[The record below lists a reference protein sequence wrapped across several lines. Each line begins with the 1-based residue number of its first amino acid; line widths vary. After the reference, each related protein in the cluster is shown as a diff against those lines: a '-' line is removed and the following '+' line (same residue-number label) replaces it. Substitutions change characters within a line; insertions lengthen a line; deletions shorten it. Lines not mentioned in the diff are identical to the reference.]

1 METFLAGARV
11 VVSLVVVLGLLWMLQ
26 RRLTRGSRK
35 NASAHPV
42 TIVTKQAI
50 SPKASVVII
59 DVDGSRLLLGVTEH
73 AVSVLQSGD
82 VPEPAI
88 EAAPAVAARA
98 TTAKTAATRAATAQ
112 SGAKAFAESLGKVT
126 AAKISAA
133 KPATKTA
140 TKTVAKP
147 VAKPVAKSATKTA
160 APKTTTA
167 KKNPDL
173 APVAAFTGQGPLAG
187 SILSPTTWKQ
197 LGATIRRG
205 R

>member
-82 VPEPAI
+82 APEPAI

-98 TTAKTAATRAATAQ
+98 TTSKSTATKVATAQ
-112 SGAKAFAESLGKVT
+112 SGAKAFAESLSKVT

-133 KPATKTA
+133 NPSAKTVAKPATKTA
-140 TKTVAKP
+140 
-147 VAKPVAKSATKTA
+147 ATKT
-160 APKTTTA
+160 TTV

>member
-35 NASAHPV
+35 NAAGHPV

-73 AVSVLQSGD
+73 AVSVLQTGD

-88 EAAPAVAARA
+88 EAAPIVAAKA
-98 TTAKTAATRAATAQ
+98 STAKSTATKAVTAQ
-112 SGAKAFAESLGKVT
+112 SGAAAFAESLSKVT
-126 AAKISAA
+126 AAKITAA
-133 KPATKTA
+133 KPAARTA
-140 TKTVAKP
+140 TAKTTAK
-147 VAKPVAKSATKTA
+147 ATSA
-160 APKTTTA
+160 KTTT

>member
-11 VVSLVVVLGLLWMLQ
+11 VVSLAVVLGLLWMLQ

-35 NASAHPV
+35 SAAGHPV

-59 DVDGSRLLLGVTEH
+59 DVEGTRLLLGVTEH
-73 AVSVLQSGD
+73 AVSVLQTGD
-82 VPEPAI
+82 APEPVI
-88 EAAPAVAARA
+88 EVAPTSAPTSGARA
-98 TTAKTAATRAATAQ
+98 
-112 SGAKAFAESLGKVT
+112 FADSLSKVT
-126 AAKISAA
+126 AAKLSSV
-133 KPATKTA
+133 KPATAKASTA
-140 TKTVAKP
+140 
-147 VAKPVAKSATKTA
+147 
-160 APKTTTA
+160 KTTTA
-167 KKNPDL
+167 KKAPEF
-173 APVAAFTGQGPLAG
+173 APVAAFADQGPLAG

>member
-11 VVSLVVVLGLLWMLQ
+11 VVSLAVVLGLLWMLQ

-35 NASAHPV
+35 NAAVHPV

-73 AVSVLQSGD
+73 AVSVLQTGD
-82 VPEPAI
+82 APAPVI
-88 EAAPAVAARA
+88 EAAPAATART
-98 TTAKTAATRAATAQ
+98 TTAS

>member
-88 EAAPAVAARA
+88 EAVPAVAARA

-147 VAKPVAKSATKTA
+147 VAKSATKTA

>member
-11 VVSLVVVLGLLWMLQ
+11 VVSLAVVLGLLWMLQ

-35 NASAHPV
+35 NAAVHPV

-73 AVSVLQSGD
+73 AVSVLQTGD
-82 VPEPAI
+82 APAPVI
-88 EAAPAVAARA
+88 EAAPAATART
-98 TTAKTAATRAATAQ
+98 TTAS
-112 SGAKAFAESLGKVT
+112 SGAKAFAESLGRVT

-133 KPATKTA
+133 KPATKTTVKTA
-140 TKTVAKP
+140 TAKTSAAKPSTTKTPAKP
-147 VAKPVAKSATKTA
+147 A

-167 KKNPDL
+167 KKSPEL
-173 APVAAFTGQGPLAG
+173 APVAAFTGEGPLAG

>member
-11 VVSLVVVLGLLWMLQ
+11 VVSLAVVLGLLWMLQ

-35 NASAHPV
+35 SAAGHPV

-59 DVDGSRLLLGVTEH
+59 DVEGTRLLLGVTEH
-73 AVSVLQSGD
+73 AVSVLQTGD
-82 VPEPAI
+82 APEPII
-88 EAAPAVAARA
+88 EVAPASAPTSGARA
-98 TTAKTAATRAATAQ
+98 
-112 SGAKAFAESLGKVT
+112 FADSLSRVT
-126 AAKISAA
+126 AAKISSV
-133 KPATKTA
+133 KPATR
-140 TKTVAKP
+140 
-147 VAKPVAKSATKTA
+147 VAKSAATATAAPKTT

-167 KKNPDL
+167 KASATKTTTAKKAPEL
-173 APVAAFTGQGPLAG
+173 APVAAFADQGPLAG